1 MFEFIH
7 ITATAA
13 LLVIGIIA
21 GIGPQNLNLISHAI
35 RKNYTYHVAATCFLA
50 DIVLILIGCIG
61 LMQIDSKIIITIINI
76 IGIIFLSFYL
86 IIKLKDLNK
95 PHHIKFD
102 NNFITKKVSILRAI
116 GLTWLNPLVFL
127 DTIVIIG
134 GASTHYSGIQ
144 HIAFTTGAILGDF
157 IWIFGVAYLARRFSH
172 QLNKAIVWKIIDIS
186 TITLISYIIYTL
198 SISLIN

>member
-35 RKNYTYHVAATCFLA
+35 RKNYPYHVAATCFLA
-50 DIVLILIGCIG
+50 DAVLILIGCIG
-61 LMQIDSKIIITIINI
+61 LMQINSKAFVTIINI
-76 IGIIFLSFYL
+76 IGIIFLSFYI

-102 NNFITKKVSILRAI
+102 NNFITKKVAILRAL
-116 GLTWLNPLVFL
+116 GLTWLNPLVFI
-127 DTIVIIG
+127 DTVVIIG
-134 GASTHYSGIQ
+134 GTAAHYTKMQ
-144 HIAFTTGAILGDF
+144 HVAFTIGAIIGDF
-157 IWIFGVAYLARRFSH
+157 IWLFGVAYLAHRYSKH
-172 QLNKAIVWKIIDIS
+172 LNRPIVWKIIDIT
-186 TITLISYIIYTL
+186 TIVLISYIIYTL
-198 SISLIN
+198 IISLVN